1 MKVRVYHFRWWD
13 ASADRRRFPH
23 RKSTADRIHECHGE
37 IIDGSEEEVD
47 ESALD
52 EHGRYD
58 PRDKDAPASSR

>member
-13 ASADRRRFPH
+13 ASADRWRFPH
-23 RKSTADRIHECHGE
+23 RKSTADRIHESHGE

-58 PRDKDAPASSR
+58 PRAKDAPPSCR